1 MNHLNFA
8 ALGLLFVG
16 LITTGVISW
25 FTLRQMSNSLERQN
39 AIRWIAAF
47 GLSICTFMSAT
58 PLVGQDQLWFLI
70 LPFAG
75 IGLSLDSLH
84 RMVEDC
90 RMKTSKHSSNAIH
103 DGTAG

>member
-8 ALGLLFVG
+8 ALGLFFVG
-16 LITTGVISW
+16 LITTGIISW
-25 FTLRQMSNSLERQN
+25 FTLRQMSNSLERQI

-58 PLVGQDQLWFLI
+58 PLLGQDQLWFLF

-84 RMVEDC
+84 RTVEEY
-90 RMKTSKHSSNAIH
+90 RMKTSKHSGNTMH